1 MLFKKYQC
9 VKQLDEKDCGA
20 ACIATILRH
29 YGSRMSLSKIRDIAG
44 TNQEGTSALG
54 IVRAAEKLGFSAKG
68 VRGDHTVLDQPFG
81 LPAIAHV
88 ILDGNLMHYVVIH
101 KIKKNEIIIADPG
114 RGLVRYT
121 KEDFLN
127 IWTGVL
133 LLMLPAEN
141 YKEYNERST
150 VKQDIFRLI
159 IHQKSLIVHTI
170 LTSLI
175 ITILGITGAF
185 YFQYIIDDILPNNSG
200 GTLHIVSIGM
210 LIMFLFK
217 VILTAFRQYLMI
229 ILGQK
234 LSISIMLGYFK
245 HVVKLPMKFFN
256 TRKIGEIISRFNDAT
271 KVIDAIASIS
281 ISVFLDTFMLL
292 LAGVFLFLQNTT
304 LFFVVLAIVPVY
316 IFVVLSFVK
325 PYHKINGEEM
335 ENNAQLTSTIVDY
348 LEGMETI
355 KAHNAEYKVATDTEK
370 KLVKYLRSAYKHGV
384 LDNFQNSIKV
394 FIDLTSGI
402 VILWIGSIQVMKG
415 NLSIGQLIAFNALLV
430 YFFDPLQSL
439 LSLQSKLQSATVASK
454 RLEEVL
460 EIEPELTIT
469 ENARTKITNTEL
481 IKGPVQFNKVSFQ
494 YDLKRKILNE
504 VTLNIKS
511 GEKVAFVG
519 ESGSGKSTLAKLLM
533 NFYKVESGDILI
545 NENNLKDI
553 SITALRETI
562 SYIPQEPYFFNGT
575 IIENLLLGSS
585 KSYTFEEVI
594 TICKLTMIHD
604 FINDLP
610 FRYETVIE
618 ENGSNL
624 SGGQKQR
631 LAIARALLRKPSILI
646 MDESTSNL
654 DSLSELEISKVIN
667 NLSKDITAIIIAH
680 RLSLVKNCDKIFVI
694 ENGEVLEQGSH
705 EELIHLKGKYFNLWD
720 NQTSPE
726 KLVTH

>member
-1 MLFKKYQC
+1 
-9 VKQLDEKDCGA
+9 VN
-20 ACIATILRH
+20 
-29 YGSRMSLSKIRDIAG
+29 S
-44 TNQEGTSALG
+44 
-54 IVRAAEKLGFSAKG
+54 IV
-68 VRGDHTVLDQPFG
+68 G
-81 LPAIAHV
+81 LPYHRI
-88 ILDGNLMHYVVIH
+88 
-101 KIKKNEIIIADPG
+101 
-114 RGLVRYT
+114 
-121 KEDFLN
+121 
-127 IWTGVL
+127 
-133 LLMLPAEN
+133 
-141 YKEYNERST
+141 
-150 VKQDIFRLI
+150 
-159 IHQKSLIVHTI
+159 
-170 LTSLI
+170 
-175 ITILGITGAF
+175 
-185 YFQYIIDDILPNNSG
+185 
-200 GTLHIVSIGM
+200 
-210 LIMFLFK
+210 
-217 VILTAFRQYLMI
+217 
-229 ILGQK
+229 
-234 LSISIMLGYFK
+234 
-245 HVVKLPMKFFN
+245 
-256 TRKIGEIISRFNDAT
+256 ND
-271 KVIDAIASIS
+271 
-281 ISVFLDTFMLL
+281 
-292 LAGVFLFLQNTT
+292 
-304 LFFVVLAIVPVY
+304 
-316 IFVVLSFVK
+316 
-325 PYHKINGEEM
+325 EEM

-402 VILWIGSIQVMKG
+402 VILWIGSIQVMRG
-415 NLSIGQLIAFNALLV
+415 NLSIGQLIAYNALLV

-460 EIEPELTIT
+460 EIEPELTST
-469 ENARTKITNTEL
+469 ENDGTKITNTEL

-680 RLSLVKNCDKIFVI
+680 RLSIVKNCDKIFVI

-720 NQTSPE
+720 NQTSSE

>member
-1 MLFKKYQC
+1 MLFKKYHC

-20 ACIATILRH
+20 ACLATILRH

-88 ILDGNLMHYVVIH
+88 ILDDNLMHYVVIH
-101 KIKKNEIIIADPG
+101 KIKKNKIIIADPG

-121 KEDFLN
+121 KEEFLN

-159 IHQKSLIVHTI
+159 AHQKSLILHTI

-234 LSISIMLGYFK
+234 LSISIMFGYFK

-256 TRKIGEIISRFNDAT
+256 TRKVGEIISRFNDAT

-325 PYHKINGEEM
+325 PYHRINDEEM

-402 VILWIGSIQVMKG
+402 VILWIGSIQVMRG
-415 NLSIGQLIAFNALLV
+415 NLSIGQLIAYNALLV

-460 EIEPELTIT
+460 EIEPELTST
-469 ENARTKITNTEL
+469 ENDRTKITNTEL

-533 NFYKVESGDILI
+533 NFYKVENGDILI

-680 RLSLVKNCDKIFVI
+680 RLSIVKNCDKIFVI

-720 NQTSPE
+720 NQTSSE